1 MPLVESRG
9 YVEVPLLRP
18 RTVPDGSTVELAFV
32 ARATRPVAAD
42 FVPAE
47 WHAEGGRVFART
59 LIGPDGG
66 LELEAGLFDVFA
78 RVDAAP
84 EDAWIAAGSLRMR

>member
-1 MPLVESRG
+1 MPLVESTG

-18 RTVPDGSTVELAFV
+18 RVVPPGSTVELAFV
-32 ARATRPVAAD
+32 PRATRPVAAD

-47 WHAEGGRVFART
+47 WHVDGGRTFART
-59 LIGPDGG
+59 LIGPAGG
-66 LELEAGLFDVFA
+66 LELEVGLFDVFA

-84 EDAWIAAGSLRMR
+84 EDAWIAAGSLRVR